1 MADVILKGISKSFGA
16 QRVVNDLSLTVAD
29 GEFLSLLGPSGCGKS
44 TVLRMISGLEDID
57 TGELY
62 IGGKRYNDIPARN
75 RGIAMVFQS
84 YALFPHMTV
93 AENLAFG
100 LRIRKMPKPAAAQKI
115 GWAIEL
121 TNLQGLEKRYPRELS
136 GGQRQRVALGRA
148 LVLDPQVLLLDE
160 PLSNLDAALRDRMTA
175 ELKRLHRQIGKTIIY
190 VTHNQIEAM
199 TLSNRIALMREGE
212 LVQSGPPNDLY
223 NAPRSEF
230 VAGFIGNP
238 PINIFEA
245 EVDEEDGTVRLVF
258 EGARL
263 KVDQS
268 TSNHL
273 RPHCGKTIQVG
284 LRPQHIYHHLAKVG
298 RRHSDTQI
306 TVEVDLVEALGDK
319 NLVMGKIGKTALV
332 FLVDPDFAIDSGQT
346 IPVVVDGRKL
356 HFFDPKTKES
366 LVEEGGRPC
375 I

>member
-1 MADVILKGISKSFGA
+1 MADVILRKISKYYGKTPA
-16 QRVVNDLSLTVAD
+16 VDGISLTVAD

-57 TGELY
+57 SGELY

-100 LRIRKMPKPAAAQKI
+100 LRIRKMPKPEAMKKI
-115 GWAIEL
+115 EWAIEL
-121 TNLQGLEKRYPRELS
+121 TGLQGLAGRYPRELS

-199 TLSNRIALMREGE
+199 TLSNRIALMREGKI
-212 LVQSGPPNDLY
+212 VQSGPPNDLY
-223 NAPRSEF
+223 NSPASEF

-238 PINIFEA
+238 AMNMFEA
-245 EVDEEDGTVRLVF
+245 QIVEKDGGVRLVF
-258 EGARL
+258 EGVPL
-263 KVDQS
+263 KIDQS
-268 TSNHL
+268 TAERL
-273 RPHCGKTIQVG
+273 RVHCGRTINVG

-306 TVEVDLVEALGDK
+306 TVEIDLVEALGDK
-319 NLVMGKIGKTALV
+319 NLVVGKINGTTLV
-332 FLVDPDFAIDSGQT
+332 FLVDPDFELNSGQK

-356 HFFDPKTKES
+356 HFFDPETKES
-366 LVEEGGRPC
+366 LVE
-375 I
+375 